1 MHLDDFSISGFGPQQ
16 PGVAS
21 VLQGAPV
28 VGAAVTVEDVVAVE
42 TLHAA
47 DLVQLVVLRF
57 IGEVEGS
64 QCRLLQETGTADLG
78 KTTEKSTLRVLT
90 LAVLKQY
97 YSVVQ
102 E

>member
-21 VLQGAPV
+21 VLQRAPV

-57 IGEVEGS
+57 IGEVEGPQS
-64 QCRLLQETGTADLG
+64 RLLQDNTGTADLG
-78 KTTEKSTLRVLT
+78 KTILRRVH
-90 LAVLKQY
+90 
-97 YSVVQ
+97 SVF
-102 E
+102 